1 MAGFTGQ
8 LITGGADGSK
18 PDGNV
23 ADDVADDVGQATI
36 RLFFE
41 QAAFQMGV
49 TELTED
55 EDMILVA
62 VNHAAAARIG
72 LTPAQAQGKRI
83 SELGLPGPRRG
94 VWLDQYLQA
103 WKEQRPVEF
112 EQPSLLP
119 GANEWWSVTLAWI
132 GHGPSGR
139 PRFSYVVQDITQ
151 RKRDEATAAALQ
163 LISEAAHTAATLPK
177 LFDRIHEVIGQLLPA
192 RNFFVALYDR
202 ARDELSFPY
211 YVDEFDSAPPPQ
223 SLDDGTLAGRVVK
236 SGEALLFNPDTPNE
250 GLHQKDI
257 VVGTP
262 SLDWLG
268 VPLKWQGATI
278 GALVVQSYGGDVR
291 YVTQDRDLLEFV
303 SGQVASA
310 IARKQAEQA
319 TVASEAR
326 FRLLFEQNQA
336 GVFRSAPDGRILQ
349 CNAAFARMLGFDS
362 IDEAQRT
369 NARTLY
375 YDETD
380 RESYVAEMR
389 ANGAVTGLAMR
400 FRRKDGSELWA
411 METVNVIRGE
421 GGEPEVFQGTV
432 VDFTGHKQ
440 AEAALKLSGLLER
453 ERSQVLE
460 LVAQNQPLDAVLAS
474 VARMLENQRPGLR
487 ACILR
492 VRGGLCRLAVA
503 PSLPGD
509 ALTLLDSLPA
519 AVGYGSFGAAAERGI
534 PVQTSHVADSVDW
547 VRLRDWAARHA
558 VESSLSSPL
567 LSAGGEVLGTLSL
580 FCAQPWQASAADR
593 ELLES
598 ACHLATVAIEHREL
612 TDQLSHQ
619 AHHDALTGL
628 PNRLLFQ
635 DRLAH
640 AIAQAAR
647 HGTQVAVL
655 YMDLD
660 RFKHINDT
668 LGHAS
673 GDALLRQVAERLDG
687 CVRKSDTL
695 ARLGGDEFTVVL
707 NDLVEVGDAMRAGRA
722 LVECMRVPFR
732 VDGRDLY
739 ASISLGISIYPQDS
753 LDAADLM
760 AHADVAMYRAKE
772 TGRDTL
778 QWFAPE
784 MNLLAREQLDLE
796 NDLRR
801 ALAQDELELH
811 YQPQYDGDGRI
822 LALEALLR
830 WQHPV
835 LGSVP
840 PSRFIPLA
848 EQCGLIVPVGEWAL
862 RRACA
867 QAERWRRAGHA
878 GLRMSVN
885 VSAVQ
890 FKRDD
895 WVDTV
900 RSTLRD
906 SGLDAD
912 ALELEITESLLL
924 QSANDTLANLIELRE
939 LGVGVAIDDFG
950 TGYSS
955 LSYLHTLPISTLKI
969 DQSFV
974 CDIDEGPRE
983 HGQRAPIVRTII
995 ALAKNL
1001 GMAVVAEGVETTI
1014 QRDLLRSLGCDL
1026 LQGFLLS
1033 PPCDAAEAG
1042 RLLEVQARTALLHGP

>member
-1 MAGFTGQ
+1 MAGSTGQ

-18 PDGNV
+18 PDGNL
-23 ADDVADDVGQATI
+23 ADDVGQATL

-119 GANEWWSVTLAWI
+119 GANEWWSVTLVWI
-132 GHGPSGR
+132 GMGPSGR

-151 RKRDEATAAALQ
+151 RKRDEATKAALQ
-163 LISEAAHTAATLPK
+163 MISEAAHTAATLPE
-177 LFDRIHEVIGQLLPA
+177 LFGRIHEVIGQLLPA
-192 RNFFVALYDR
+192 RNFFVALYDSS
-202 ARDELSFPY
+202 RDELSFPY

-236 SGEALLFNPDTPNE
+236 TGEALLFTPDTPNE
-250 GLHQKDI
+250 GIHQEDI

-291 YVTQDRDLLEFV
+291 YVGQDRDLLEFV

-319 TVASEAR
+319 TIASEAR

-349 CNAAFARMLGFDS
+349 CNAAFARMFGFNS

-369 NARTLY
+369 NARALY
-375 YDETD
+375 FDEAD
-380 RESYVAEMR
+380 RERYVAEMR

-400 FRRKDGSELWA
+400 LRRKDGSELWT
-411 METVNVIRGE
+411 METVTVIHDER
-421 GGEPEVFQGTV
+421 GEPEVFQGTV

-440 AEAALKLSGLLER
+440 AEAALQLGGLLER
-453 ERSQVLE
+453 ERSRVLE
-460 LVAQNQPLDAVLAS
+460 QVAQNQPLDAVLAS

-503 PSLPGD
+503 PSLPDD
-509 ALTLLDSLPA
+509 ALALLDGAPA
-519 AVGYGSFGAAAERGI
+519 CVGYGSFGGAAEHGT
-534 PVQTSHVADSVDW
+534 PVQTSCVADSPDW
-547 VRLRDWAARHA
+547 TGLRDWASRHG

-567 LSAGGEVLGTLSL
+567 LSPGGEVLGTLSL
-580 FCAQPWQASAADR
+580 FSAQAWQASPADR

-598 ACHLATVAIEHREL
+598 ACRLATVAMEHREL

-673 GDALLRQVAERLDG
+673 GDALLRQVAARLDG

-707 NDLVEVGDAMRAGRA
+707 NDLVEASDAMRVGRA
-722 LVECMRVPFR
+722 LVESMRVPFR

-739 ASISLGISIYPQDS
+739 ASISLGISMYPQDS
-753 LDAADLM
+753 LDAGQLM

-772 TGRDTL
+772 MGRDTL

-801 ALAQDELELH
+801 ALAQGELELH
-811 YQPQYDGDGRI
+811 YQPQYDGGDRI
-822 LALEALLR
+822 VALEALLR
-830 WQHPV
+830 WQHPL

-862 RRACA
+862 RRACV
-867 QAERWRRAGHA
+867 QAVKWRQAGHA
-878 GLRMSVN
+878 ALRISVN
-885 VSAVQ
+885 VSALQ

-900 RSTLRD
+900 RSALRD

-924 QSANDTLANLIELRE
+924 QSANDTLANLIELRA

-974 CDIDEGPRE
+974 REIDEGPR
-983 HGQRAPIVRTII
+983 GQGERAPIVRTII

-1026 LQGFLLS
+1026 LQGYLLS
-1033 PPCDAAEAG
+1033 APRDAADTG
-1042 RLLEVQARTALLHGP
+1042 HLLEMQALAALSHGP